1 LLGSQVKKWQL
12 ILAGLL
18 CWFWAVECIA
28 QEVTPRLFWPAPK
41 GTKVFVAGYAYTTGD
56 VHLDSS
62 IPLLGSNARSNTGLL
77 AYTQTLNLWGR
88 TSNFLIQLPYSHG
101 VASGLFNDEPVNQ
114 DFSAFGDLSAT
125 LNINLKGAP
134 TLDREKYMAFR
145 ADPQTIVGASLKLV
159 FPTGQYDK
167 DRLVNVGANRWAGR
181 LKIGT
186 VLILKPSWLLE
197 LAASAWYFGDDD
209 DFVTGKKEQA
219 PVYSAETSLI
229 KRIRPGLWASL
240 DVTYYVG
247 GQQTID
253 GTPLKDSQR
262 NIRIGGTFVFP
273 FRQRHAIKIGYVN
286 GVVTRFGSDFDQLL
300 LSYQVR
306 IR

>member
-1 LLGSQVKKWQL
+1 VKKWKV

-18 CWFWAVECIA
+18 CCFWAVESVA

-41 GTKVFVAGYAYTTGD
+41 GTRVFVAGYSYTTGD
-56 VHLDSS
+56 VLLDSS
-62 IPLLGSNARSNTGLL
+62 IPVLGANASSNTGLL
-77 AYTQTLNLWGR
+77 AYTQTLDLWGR
-88 TSNFLIQLPYSHG
+88 TSNFLVQLPYSSG
-101 VASGLFNDEPVNQ
+101 TADGLFNDEPVKR
-114 DFSAFGDLSAT
+114 DFSAFGDISAT
-125 LNINLKGAP
+125 VNINLKGAP

-167 DRLVNVGANRWAGR
+167 DKVINVGANRWAGR
-181 LKIGT
+181 LKVGS

-197 LAASAWYFGDDD
+197 LSASAWVFGDDD
-209 DFVTGKKEQA
+209 DYVMGKKERA
-219 PVYSAETSLI
+219 PVYSAETNLI

-240 DVTYYVG
+240 DVTYYIG
-247 GQQTID
+247 GEQTID
-253 GTPLKDSQR
+253 GEPLEDSQK
-262 NIRIGGTFVFP
+262 NVRIGGTFVFP

-286 GVVTRFGSDFDQLL
+286 GVVTRYGSDFDQLL
-300 LSYQVR
+300 VSYQVL

>member
-1 LLGSQVKKWQL
+1 VKKWPL

-18 CWFWAVECIA
+18 CCFWAVECIA
-28 QEVTPRLFWPAPK
+28 QEVTPRLFWPAPM
-41 GTKVFVAGYAYTTGD
+41 GTKVFVAGYAYSCGD
-56 VHLDSS
+56 VYLDSS
-62 IPLLGSNARSNTGLL
+62 LPLLGSNAHSNTGLL

-88 TSNFLIQLPYSHG
+88 TSNFLIQLPYSRG
-101 VASGLFNDEPVNQ
+101 AASGLFDDEPVSQ

-145 ADPQTIVGASLKLV
+145 AHPRNIVGASLKLIL
-159 FPTGQYDK
+159 PTGQYNK
-167 DRLVNVGANRWAGR
+167 DRLVNVGANRWASR

-186 VLILKPSWLLE
+186 VIILKPSWLLE
-197 LAASAWYFGDDD
+197 LSASAWYFGDDD
-209 DFVTGKKEQA
+209 DFVTGKKERA
-219 PVYSAETSLI
+219 PVYSVDTNLI

-253 GTPLKDSQR
+253 GTPLEDSQR

-273 FRQRHAIKIGYVN
+273 FHQRHAIKIGYVN
-286 GVVTRFGSDFDQLL
+286 GVVTRYGSDFDQLL

-306 IR
+306 IK